1 MKMTKNKL
9 FHIKDK
15 LFGNPKNILPKA
27 YFSLKIGQ
35 KTKTKLPLSVL
46 LAILQNLTPKEC
58 FLFASL
64 NKEIR

>member
-1 MKMTKNKL
+1 MPNHVAYAIAFNFANKNSPIDL
-9 FHIKDK
+9 NF
-15 LFGNPKNILPKA
+15 
-27 YFSLKIGQ
+27 FSLKIAQ